1 VTRLA
6 RAVVATTRDG
16 DPDDTLV
23 RALEA
28 EGAQVLIWPTLRFE
42 ASGDLSS
49 LEDAGARCDEYDW
62 TLFTSVRS
70 VRALVELEP
79 PPPQTARVAAVGPAT
94 ARALHDARWRV
105 DVVGDGGAAALIRR
119 MAERF
124 QLAGSRMLFPAGSMA
139 EDTLETELRSR
150 GASVERVEAY
160 RMFPRVPDVVRV
172 RSDLR
177 EGVDVVTFA
186 SPSAVRA
193 FAEVLGPD
201 WPRALSGACV
211 VAMGTS
217 TSAELARTGV
227 EEVVVAPEATMA
239 GIVEACVLLLDRD

>member
-1 VTRLA
+1 
-6 RAVVATTRDG
+6 
-16 DPDDTLV
+16 
-23 RALEA
+23 
-28 EGAQVLIWPTLRFE
+28 
-42 ASGDLSS
+42 
-49 LEDAGARCDEYDW
+49 
-62 TLFTSVRS
+62 
-70 VRALVELEP
+70 
-79 PPPQTARVAAVGPAT
+79 
-94 ARALHDARWRV
+94 
-105 DVVGDGGAAALIRR
+105 
-119 MAERF
+119 
-124 QLAGSRMLFPAGSMA
+124 MA